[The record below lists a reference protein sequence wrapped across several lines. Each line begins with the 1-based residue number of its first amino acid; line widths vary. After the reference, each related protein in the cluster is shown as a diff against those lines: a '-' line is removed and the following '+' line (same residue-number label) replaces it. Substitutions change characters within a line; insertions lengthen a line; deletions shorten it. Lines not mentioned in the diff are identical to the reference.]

1 MKKILLIIACLLNLD
16 LASAVAAKLAPAVR
30 RTLARELA
38 GMVVTT
44 GLSPL
49 QLVLQTDAQRYADD
63 YRHKITEALVEKD
76 QLLHNYS
83 QLLVEGANASV
94 DIHVLAGQV
103 STVVHTVGK
112 DYASRQDGIVFK
124 ARAVQQSLVQG
135 FQGLKEIEGEQREG
149 EISLV
154 KLYDRLSEL
163 PKHVEERKELQAVA
177 EDMSEYLQYYP
188 KLDKNITER
197 EFTHLLDFA
206 RNEQTTPIEIE
217 EEIDKVLAQPAD
229 ALFDIMR
236 KRVSSFDA
244 IGTPSLSNF
253 DDIRREMFFGNRDWQ
268 KFIENI
274 AYSFSPQKQIDDL
287 PISISV
293 TSMRIDGLPFI
304 FNITFA
310 QLLEKRFL
318 AGITAQFLSAMNW
331 SWHEFSTLLYPND
344 SEQAAL
350 FAASHSR
357 SLLDKESQEHVQS
370 VLQAEKAKLPQKAST
385 IDNFLTELPTVIA
398 KEIFMTIFL
407 DAEGGS
413 TRDGEIPRLLEQAKH
428 NYQRN
433 LLRWGYLPAGVVVEK
448 TSIYYAI
455 LEFMNMGVR
464 KNVSKNQFQKKILTP
479 QISAKLLRGEIV
491 NEQDLNTLQMQNSE
505 DNLKKLVAELATS
518 NDQAQQLTKR
528 MGTFYYSIP
537 MLVQRD
543 SFLKKI
549 ANGVTTNQNLLKVLE
564 NVEQDSFY
572 RPLAV
577 KFLHDVKGMS
587 RKERTKN
594 LDKLRATIRKDA
606 DVISKIGE
614 IKALQPSGLTEEVT
628 GQQEFPVELPDPAVL
643 QKQKKQLRELQ
654 RKARQPN
661 KTAAPKMTAEQRR
674 QQAQS
679 EAERN
684 RKKEQREAKQKAAD
698 ELIQKI
704 VKLSL
709 MVGKTSLPADTPV
722 WLHLRA
728 VINYAGIDVQSL
740 AQRSDLKDMQARF
753 FALVAQDAAVLPE
766 ASDLASIELALEKFI
781 QKRNDLL
788 PRRKSIVLDR
798 VYDEMYKLK
807 IILEAGG

>member
-38 GMVVTT
+38 GIVVTT

-94 DIHVLAGQV
+94 DIHVLAEQV

-124 ARAVQQSLVQG
+124 ARDVQQSLVQG

-154 KLYDRLSEL
+154 KLYDSLSEL

-177 EDMSEYLQYYP
+177 EDRSEYLQYYP
-188 KLDKNITER
+188 KLDENITER

-217 EEIDKVLAQPAD
+217 KEIDKVLAQPAD

-236 KRVSSFDA
+236 KRVSFFDA
-244 IGTPSLSNF
+244 IGTFSLSNL
-253 DDIRREMFFGNRDWQ
+253 DDIGREMFFGNRDWQ
-268 KFIENI
+268 NF
-274 AYSFSPQKQIDDL
+274 
-287 PISISV
+287 
-293 TSMRIDGLPFI
+293 IDGLPLIFGATDLPPF

-318 AGITAQFLSAMNW
+318 AGITAQFLLAMNW

-350 FAASHSR
+350 FTATYSS
-357 SLLDKESQEHVQS
+357 SMLDKESQEHVQS
-370 VLQAEKAKLPQKAST
+370 VLQAEKAKLPQKASN
-385 IDNFLTELPTVIA
+385 IDNFLTELPTIID
-398 KEIFMTIFL
+398 KETFMNIL
-407 DAEGGS
+407 LGAEGGF

-428 NYQRN
+428 NYERD
-433 LLRWGYLPAGVVVEK
+433 LFRWGYLSAGAVTVEK
-448 TSIYYAI
+448 ASIYNAI
-455 LEFMNMGVR
+455 LEFMNLG
-464 KNVSKNQFQKKILTP
+464 VSKNQLHKKIFTP
-479 QISAKLLRGEIV
+479 QIFAKLLRGEIV
-491 NEQDLNTLQMQNSE
+491 NEQDLNTLRMQNSE
-505 DNLKKLVAELATS
+505 ENLKKLVAELATS
-518 NDQAQQLTKR
+518 GYRAQQLATSRDRAQQLVKR
-528 MGTFYYSIP
+528 MRTFYYHIP
-537 MLVQRD
+537 MLVQID

-564 NVEQDSFY
+564 KVEQDSFY

-587 RKERTKN
+587 RKEQTKN
-594 LDKLRATIRKDA
+594 LDKLRATIRKEADA
-606 DVISKIGE
+606 ISKIGE
-614 IKALQPSGLTEEVT
+614 IRNLQLSGLTEEVT

-654 RKARQPN
+654 RKARQRN

-740 AQRSDLKDMQARF
+740 AQRTDLKDMQTRF

-781 QKRNDLL
+781 KKRNDLL
-788 PRRKSIVLDR
+788 PRRKSIVRDR